1 MEVIGI
7 VLLFGLFGV
16 GLGLVYIFLRYLELL
31 RSVEEFNQK
40 ILSQLNRLEEKLELK
55 SEPQTIIAEKSSEQ
69 KEA

>member
-55 SEPQTIIAEKSSEQ
+55 SEPKTIIAKKTPEE

>member
-40 ILSQLNRLEEKLELK
+40 ILSQLNRLEEKLEIK
-55 SEPQTIIAEKSSEQ
+55 SEPKTIIAEKISEE